1 MENLTTIKSGTIN
14 MKLNILLLRLV
25 FLLLL
30 TPIALQAQENRTTKT
45 KVADVLTLLPADNH
59 DEAKRLFKQVLD
71 LDDEGLAMITDG
83 VKPNGIAEGVPNRYA
98 VSLLTHYA
106 TSKEEK
112 SRIENTYLAAL
123 SKSTDPEVKEYF
135 IYNLQLVGTDKSV
148 KQLGSLIADKDAA
161 NHAIGTLVTIGTQLA
176 TETLYAALE
185 NQSGDTQI
193 RLIKAMGELKYKPA
207 LVNLSKFAQ
216 SAEPAIAKQA
226 LWSLAMIGDGSSSG
240 ILLERAQKVNFKTDP
255 TQATNALVEYMHQLS
270 NGKDRAVLNDLSNKL
285 LAGTTDP
292 SQQQFRL
299 AALKELAKSFPAE
312 SPKLISQELTRFDA
326 EYRKEVLNIAI
337 PYANDPATLKT
348 WDKIYK
354 KSSGDTQAEIL
365 SMLARANGK
374 NEAFANATLVPALSS
389 KNSAVRIAA
398 ADEIGRTGNK
408 NFAEA
413 LADYLVKCGDDAELQ
428 KAKSALLQV
437 TDKQNAGVVA
447 SKIENAPSKNKVA
460 ILQVLAQKRA
470 TNYFDI
476 AIKQRT
482 SADTAVSHAANDALP
497 NLSSAKNVSQL
508 LTMLAQSKS
517 DKESQ
522 ALQRAV
528 IAGLDKDSTPLV
540 MTAYENNK
548 LNLLPVLPFVNDK
561 NALRN
566 VVSTFYH
573 GNQQEKDAAFQALA
587 SWQNPDA
594 ARTLLQIR
602 KQSDLKKYHEQ
613 ASQAYVTQV
622 SKSTLPDDEKLL
634 MLREFLSV
642 AESQKEKTAAIRAV
656 GGVRSFL
663 ALVFVSSYLD
673 DPALSGPASR
683 AAMQIA
689 LPTADARP
697 GLTGV
702 EVRNILQ
709 RILDK
714 LSGEDSQY
722 ERIDIATYLQK
733 LPYTKGYEPIFNGK
747 DLTGWHSVV
756 ENPIARAK
764 MTKEELAKKQA
775 EADAKIKNNWSV
787 KDGMIMFSGDG
798 ANLGTTRPYGD
809 FEMLVDWKIS
819 KNGDSGIYLRGSP
832 QVQIWDTSRVDVGA
846 QVGSGGLY
854 NNQKNKSTPL
864 VVADNPVGEWN
875 TFYIKMIGDKVTVQL
890 NGVLV
895 VDNVTMENYWDRSL
909 PIFAEEA
916 IELQAHGTELAFR
929 NLYVKEL
936 SYKPFE
942 LPKEEKDQGFEV
954 LFNGKDLNNWT
965 GNKTDYVVE
974 DNVIAVYPAKESHGN
989 LNTEKEYS
997 DFIFRFDFQL
1007 TPGANNGLG
1016 IHAPLEGDVAYVG
1029 KEIQILDNTA
1039 PVYAKLEPWQYH
1051 GSVYGVIAAK
1061 RDFLKPVGEWNT
1073 EEVYV
1078 KGDYIKVTLNGT
1090 VILEGD
1096 MKKAS
1101 KNGTLDKH
1109 DHPGLDKHK
1118 GHIAFLGHGTTVKF
1132 RNIRIKEL
1140 SK

>member
-1 MENLTTIKSGTIN
+1 MR
-14 MKLNILLLRLV
+14 LNIFLLRIVLLLI
-25 FLLLL
+25 LL
-30 TPIALQAQENRTTKT
+30 PVALKAQENRTTKT
-45 KVADVLTLLPADNH
+45 RVADVLTLLPADNH

-71 LDDEGLAMITDG
+71 LNDDGLAMITEG
-83 VKPNGIAEGVPNRYA
+83 VKPNGLAEGIANRYA

-106 TSKEEK
+106 TTKEEK
-112 SRIENTYLAAL
+112 SRIETAYLAAL
-123 SKSTDPEVKEYF
+123 SKSTDPEVKAYF
-135 IYNLQLVGTDKSV
+135 IYNLQLVGSDQSV
-148 KQLGSLIADKDAA
+148 KQVGSFISDKDVA
-161 NHAIGTLVTIGTQLA
+161 NHAIGTLVTIGTQQA
-176 TETLYAALE
+176 TETLYAALAS
-185 NQSGDTQI
+185 QQGDTQI

-207 LVNLSKFAQ
+207 LESLSKLAQ
-216 SAEPAIAKQA
+216 STDAATAKQA
-226 LWSLAMIGDGSSSG
+226 LWSLAMIGDESSSSL
-240 ILLERAQKVNFKTDP
+240 LLERAQKVTFKTDP

-270 NGKDRAVLNDLSNKL
+270 NGKDRALLNDLSNKM
-285 LAGTTDP
+285 LAGTTDQ

-299 AALKELAKSFPAE
+299 AALKELAKSFPSE
-312 SPKLISQELTRFDA
+312 SPKLVGQELARFDA
-326 EYRKEVLNIAI
+326 EYRKEVLNVAM
-337 PYANDPATLKT
+337 PYATDPATLKS

-354 KSSGDTQAEIL
+354 KSTGETQAEIL
-365 SMLARANGK
+365 SMLGRANRK
-374 NEAFANATLVPALSS
+374 NEAFVNATLLPALSS
-389 KNSAVRIAA
+389 KNNLVRIAA
-398 ADEIGRTGNK
+398 VEEIGQTGNK
-408 NFAEA
+408 KFAEA
-413 LADYLVKCGDDAELQ
+413 MAAYLVRWSDDAELQ

-447 SKIENAPSKNKVA
+447 TKIESAPSKNKIA
-460 ILQVLAQKRA
+460 ILQILAQKRA
-470 TNYFDI
+470 TDYFDI

-482 SADTAVSHAANDALP
+482 SADTAVSHAAYDALP
-497 NLSSAKNVSQL
+497 NLSTGKNVSQL
-508 LTMLAQSKS
+508 LSMLAQSKS
-517 DKESQ
+517 GQESR

-540 MTAYENNK
+540 MAAYENNK
-548 LNLLPVLPFVNDK
+548 LNLLPILPFANDK
-561 NALRN
+561 TALMN

-573 GNQQEKDAAFQALA
+573 GSEQEKDAAFQALV

-602 KQSDLKKYHEQ
+602 KQNDLKKYHEQ
-613 ASQAYVTQV
+613 ASQAYVMQV

-634 MLREFLSV
+634 MLREFLSI
-642 AESQKEKTAAIRAV
+642 AETQKEKTAAIRAI

-663 ALVFVSSYLD
+663 ALVFVSGYLD

-697 GLTGV
+697 GLTGT

-714 LSGEDSQY
+714 LTGEDSQY

-733 LPYTKGYEPIFNGK
+733 LPYTKGYESIFNGK

-764 MTKEELAKKQA
+764 MTKEELARKQA

-798 ANLGTTRPYGD
+798 ANLGTIRPYGD

-854 NNQKNKSTPL
+854 NNKENKSTPL

-875 TFYIKMIGDKVTVQL
+875 TFYIKMIGDKVTVTL

-895 VDNVTMENYWDRSL
+895 VDNVTMENYWDRKL

-942 LPKEEKDQGFEV
+942 LSKEEKDQGFEI

-974 DNVIAVYPAKESHGN
+974 DNVIAIYPAKESHGN

-997 DFIFRFDFQL
+997 DFIFRFEFQL

-1051 GSVYGVIAAK
+1051 GSVYGVMTAK
-1061 RDFLKPVGEWNT
+1061 RDFLKPVGEWNS

-1109 DHPGLDKHK
+1109 DHPGLERHK

-1132 RNIRIKEL
+1132 RNIRIKDL
-1140 SK
+1140 AK